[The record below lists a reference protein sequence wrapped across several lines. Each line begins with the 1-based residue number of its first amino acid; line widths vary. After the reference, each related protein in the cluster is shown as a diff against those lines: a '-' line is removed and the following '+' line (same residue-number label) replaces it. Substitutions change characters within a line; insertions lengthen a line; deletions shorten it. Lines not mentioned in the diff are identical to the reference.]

1 MYIVQVT
8 ALWVLGLMDVMFL
21 MNLTDEGH
29 HPHPTQFADHLN
41 NDKGILTFNPETGIE
56 FNPGELYS
64 FQCQMIICRMPTIT
78 ILRLKERLVN
88 FKHFEL
94 YSK

>member
-29 HPHPTQFADHLN
+29 HSHPTQFADHLN
-41 NDKGILTFNPETGIE
+41 NDKGILTFNP
-56 FNPGELYS
+56 
-64 FQCQMIICRMPTIT
+64 
-78 ILRLKERLVN
+78 
-88 FKHFEL
+88 
-94 YSK
+94 

>member
-1 MYIVQVT
+1 MNMYIVQVT

-41 NDKGILTFNPETGIE
+41 NDKGILTFNP
-56 FNPGELYS
+56 
-64 FQCQMIICRMPTIT
+64 
-78 ILRLKERLVN
+78 
-88 FKHFEL
+88 
-94 YSK
+94 